1 MLKLKDGAAGGPA
14 NPGAG
19 AAGLTPRGEGPGAI
33 ARDDGPGATPRGDGD
48 VFQFTLV
55 SGAVTDATMQ
65 TPGGSTVELRTPTGL
80 TYTVDGEDVV
90 ATLVGERGT
99 STVVYSDTDDD
110 GFYQVV
116 ASSHVM
122 TSAPA
127 DGAGRPTRA
136 VTVTLDSAASD
147 VVEVSRLTRNGEEV
161 VIYTADDAPE
171 QVDWSVQ
178 QGLVVQTV
186 TGPGGATHW
195 GVFRDGNNDGVY
207 TEVASGTG
215 TMVDLVGV
223 ISATDAFANAL

>member
-33 ARDDGPGATPRGDGD
+33 ARGDGD

-65 TPGGSTVELRTPTGL
+65 TPDGSTVELRTPTGL

-116 ASSHVM
+116 ASSRVM

-127 DGAGRPTRA
+127 DDAGRPTRA

-161 VIYTADDAPE
+161 VVYTAGDAPE

>member
-19 AAGLTPRGEGPGAI
+19 AAGLTPRG
-33 ARDDGPGATPRGDGD
+33 DGPGATPRGDGD

-55 SGAVTDATMQ
+55 SGAVTEATML

-99 STVVYSDTDDD
+99 STVVYSDTDAD

-116 ASSHVM
+116 ASSRVM

-127 DGAGRPTRA
+127 DDAGRPTRA

-147 VVEVSRLTRNGEEV
+147 VVEVSRLTRNGDEV
-161 VIYTADDAPE
+161 VVYTADDAPQ

-223 ISATDAFANAL
+223 ISATDAFASAL